1 MVVALTYLVQRLYT
15 VRPNLV
21 IRWPKLLYRERLPC
35 DERHCSFTNIPSKLA
50 IPSSI
55 VESIPSTNCTPSL
68 DGGGLHN
75 RDEFAGIPAQR
86 PTRKIPKNRICFMP
100 NSSQSLAVMT
110 IELLDSPYIQE
121 YPTGKK
127 ISKIPRELTDLPNG
141 NAN

>member
-1 MVVALTYLVQRLYT
+1 MVLVALTYLVQRLYT

-21 IRWPKLLYRERLPC
+21 ILWPKLLY
-35 DERHCSFTNIPSKLA
+35 ERHCSFTIIPSKLA

-55 VESIPSTNCTPSL
+55 VESIPSTNFTPSL
-68 DGGGLHN
+68 DGGGGGLHN

-121 YPTGKK
+121 CPTGKK
-127 ISKIPRELTDLPNG
+127 ISKIPSELTNLPNG